1 MAWPFGLFET
11 LEMSTLLKWMGL
23 GLLSAA
29 GVTLAST
36 AIASARQN
44 DPAKGKDGKPAPAPF
59 PWDPNVGGPWLEGID
74 VNYVVDW
81 PRAKASAGLSF
92 AICKAVQGDPVTGGR
107 GYGHY
112 ESSWVKNRAGLVVR
126 AELPFWGAYLY
137 PILSQDPKNQAQAL
151 VRAIG
156 PLTEAQDAR
165 MLPPAIDLEWEF
177 NDGKSPKGAP
187 FPATNQNQTID
198 FLYVFAEVMRA
209 ELGRKG
215 MIYSSAGWWNSIGD
229 PIDPIQQAF
238 AWWIAQWSIGAAE
251 GHPTLPKGVSKA
263 SIIQYSAKSGPRS
276 LEKIDGTPQA
286 KSKEVAVDRDRFPG
300 TLEDLRAF
308 VMASKIG

>member
-1 MAWPFGLFET
+1 MGWPFGIEIP
-11 LEMSTLLKWMGL
+11 EMSTLLKWAGL

-29 GVTLAST
+29 GITLANT
-36 AIASARQN
+36 ALASARQN
-44 DPAKGKDGKPAPAPF
+44 APTKGTDDKPAPAPF

-107 GYGHY
+107 GYGHV
-112 ESSWVKNRAGLVVR
+112 EPSWAKNRQALVVR
-126 AELPFWGAYLY
+126 AEIPFWGAYLY
-137 PILSQDPKNQAQAL
+137 PILSQDAKNQSEAL

-156 PLTEAQDAR
+156 ALTAEQDAR
-165 MLPPAIDLEWEF
+165 MLPPAIDLEWIF
-177 NDGKSPKGAP
+177 NDGKTPVGAP
-187 FPATNQNQTID
+187 FPATDQNQTID
-198 FLYVFAEVMRA
+198 FLYVFAEVMRT
-209 ELGRKG
+209 ELDRKG

-238 AWWIAQWSIGAAE
+238 AWWIAQWSIGAAA
-251 GHPTLPKGVSKA
+251 GHPLLPKGVSKA
-263 SIIQYSAKSGPRS
+263 SIIQYSAKTGPRS
-276 LEKIDGTPQA
+276 AEKIDGTPQA
-286 KSKEVAVDRDRFPG
+286 SSANVAVDRDRFPG
-300 TLEDLRAF
+300 TLEDMRAF